1 MCPLA
6 ASRLVGAGAMVCHVL
21 LVETERDGLLLVD
34 TGFGSRDCAT
44 PRRVPAVFR
53 ALVRPRLDPAQ
64 TAAAQVRALGYRLD
78 DVRHVVITHLDLD
91 HAGGLHD
98 FPAAAVHLHRPE
110 YLAAIRRESL
120 ADRMRY
126 LTRQWEHGPRWVT
139 YAAEGDTWMGLPA
152 VRGLDGVRDEIALV
166 PLVGHT
172 RGHSGLA
179 VKDGD
184 RWLIHAGDAFFHR
197 DELRPGGKAPI
208 GLRAFATMDEVD
220 RAARLASVEALRGL
234 AARDDVTVVCSHD
247 PVLLATAAASG
258 RRPAAA

>member
-98 FPAAAVHLHRPE
+98 FPAAAVHLHHPE
-110 YLAAIRRESL
+110 HQGGTSPRTLAERT
-120 ADRMRY
+120 RY
-126 LTRQWEHGPRWVT
+126 LSRQWAHRPRWQT
-139 YAAEGDTWMGLPA
+139 YMPDGEPWMGLPA
-152 VRGLDGVRDEIALV
+152 VRQLEGVRDEVAIV
-166 PLVGHT
+166 PLIGHT
-172 RGHSGLA
+172 RGHSGVA
-179 VKDGD
+179 VKTAD
-184 RWLIHAGDAFFHR
+184 RWILHAGDAIFHR
-197 DELRPGGKAPI
+197 NEVYGGPVPP
-208 GLRAFATMDEVD
+208 GLRAFATMDEHD
-220 RAARLASVEALRGL
+220 RRARLASVAAIREL
-234 AARDDVTVVCSHD
+234 ARRPDITVTCSHD
-247 PVLLATAAASG
+247 PEMLSNL
-258 RRPAAA
+258 RRS